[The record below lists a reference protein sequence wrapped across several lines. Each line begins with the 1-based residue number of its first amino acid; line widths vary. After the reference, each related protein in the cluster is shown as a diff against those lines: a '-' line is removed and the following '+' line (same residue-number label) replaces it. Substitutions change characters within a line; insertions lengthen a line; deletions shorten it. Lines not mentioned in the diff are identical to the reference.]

1 MWVKICGNTNLDD
14 AQHAIEAGADALGFI
29 FAPSPR
35 QVTLQQV
42 RRMTPHLPH
51 AAETYGVFVD
61 TSADEI
67 IRTVLEAGL
76 CGVQLHAPGEL
87 RMAETLRRRFLALHA
102 ETIKIVSVLT
112 FDETLQDQL
121 ESAAASAD
129 AVLVDTRSATRA
141 GGTGK
146 RWDWAAGSTAFR
158 GAAGRMRVIAAG
170 GLDPTNVEE
179 AVRTL
184 LPWGVD
190 VVTGVEAAPGRKN
203 QQRVEDFIRSA
214 KNNAAVTQALP
225 VA

>member
-14 AQHAIEAGADALGFI
+14 AQHAIEAGADALGFV

-42 RRMTPHLPH
+42 RRMIPHLPH
-51 AAETYGVFVD
+51 DAETYGVFVN
-61 TSADEI
+61 TSVDEI

-76 CGVQLHAPGEL
+76 SGVQLHAPNDL
-87 RMAETLRRRFLALHA
+87 RLAETLRRHFIALHA
-102 ETIKIVSVLT
+102 ETVRIVSVLM
-112 FDETLQDQL
+112 FDETLQEQL
-121 ESAAASAD
+121 ESAADSAD

-141 GGTGK
+141 GGTGQ
-146 RWDWAAGSTAFR
+146 RWDWAAGSNAFR

-170 GLDPTNVEE
+170 GLDPGNVEE
-179 AVRTL
+179 AVKTL

-190 VVTGVEAAPGRKN
+190 VVTGVEASPGRKN

-214 KNNAAVTQALP
+214 KSNAIVARAVP